1 MSYSD
6 FLTELMRAGLTVRRF
21 ADLVGM
27 NPNSITNYA
36 RQGELP
42 AHLALIVVLV
52 AELAVQGIDY
62 RLAMAKVALSPK
74 KPRGGA
80 RRGHFGGD
88 RQASLDL
95 PE

>member
-6 FLTELMRAGLTVRRF
+6 FINELMRAGLTVRGF

-27 NPNSITNYA
+27 NPNSISNYA
-36 RQGELP
+36 RHGELP
-42 AHLALIVVLV
+42 AHLALIAVLV
-52 AELAVQGIDY
+52 AEMAVQGLDFRRVI
-62 RLAMAKVALSPK
+62 AKVAPMPK
-74 KPRGGA
+74 KPRGAA

-95 PE
+95 PT